1 MSSCSV
7 IYIEYRKS
15 DKDEWKLL
23 KSYIPLEDYREV
35 NSSSP
40 YEDAVLNIGGSEF
53 FVSKVIEKYGI
64 VRDFLNDPNK
74 EFNNRGFPEDL
85 SEELKNILDKQK
97 EEILELN
104 KNGDYNHDW
113 RYGKSWC
120 SLLELINGVKES
132 YQIVYQYFVDCKF
145 SEELERIY
153 SRIDKIYDQLV
164 PPNPD
169 TDKKDRLSSD
179 NCNYVDE
186 LEDLQYAKSFCIF
199 IESLV
204 SFITGSYQLES
215 NIRII
220 YYTE

>member
-23 KSYIPLEDYREV
+23 KSYMPLEDYKEV
-35 NSSSP
+35 NSNPP
-40 YEDAVLNIGGSEF
+40 YEDAVLNVGGSEF
-53 FVSKVIEKYGI
+53 FISRVIEKYGI

-74 EFNNRGFPEDL
+74 KFNNRGFPEDL
-85 SEELKNILDKQK
+85 SVELKSILDKQQ

-120 SLLELINGVKES
+120 SLLELINGIEES
-132 YQIVYQYFVDCKF
+132 YQNVYQYFVDSKF

-153 SRIDKIYDQLV
+153 SMIDKIYDQLV
-164 PPNPD
+164 PPDPNK
-169 TDKKDRLSSD
+169 DKEDRLQD
-179 NCNYVDE
+179 NCVDE
-186 LEDLQYAKSFCIF
+186 LEDLQYAKSFCTF

-204 SFITGSYQLES
+204 SFITGSYHIES
-215 NIRII
+215 NIRIV